1 MQNVFRTRCNNPS
14 SAPKMQP
21 WQYDLPNDGHKLPPS
36 DVLEEVKDK
45 ISTLLEVETDRRIG
59 MLARLGWQCISTHRV
74 TDHIG
79 GCNGARIRFAAL
91 LMPHVNLIF
100 LF

>member
-1 MQNVFRTRCNNPS
+1 MLRTRCNNAD
-14 SAPKMQP
+14 APRNQA
-21 WQYDLPNDGHKLPPS
+21 WQYDLPNDGHKPPLAG
-36 DVLEEVKDK
+36 VVEAVRDK
-45 ISTLLEVETDRRIG
+45 INTLLETETEKRIG